1 MDNQNIKSNI
11 LEYFLKVLSLF
22 FYGIILIVLDLML
35 LAFIDGDT
43 NGIPHIVLIDISIG
57 LIASSILHC
66 SRGVIKKILFII
78 DNILISIYAIFV
90 FIEIYL
96 KIAFNTFY
104 PVKTIV
110 YNLVSVFKEYKD
122 EIFTITV
129 SRAPLFLF
137 FVFVLLIIIFL
148 GKFFYFNESI
158 NIYIPAILTV
168 VIPIAAFL
176 FFLSI
181 TFITDRNPA
190 FSVNLVNYGLKMASY
205 NEVKN
210 RRSASL
216 IVHKDEITSADKEIH
231 ENKEVNNVLDYDFEA
246 IIENEKR
253 ADFNAINKYIIGLK
267 PTNKNEYTGIFKGKN
282 LIMICAEAFNSV
294 IVNEDL
300 FPCIYRLMNNG
311 FKFNNFYQP
320 KGASSTSAGE
330 YSFMT
335 GILPIYNDYTFTESI
350 GNNMEFTIS
359 YMLKNQGYAT
369 YSFHNGVSSYY
380 GRDETHGD
388 FMGFDSFMANDTG
401 LNNLVDYKPDDEKLL
416 DLTFDIISKKKP
428 FLAYYMTYT
437 GHMPY
442 AGGLGFNIQDKYKIV
457 KDYYGDKYSEVIKT
471 YIAKNLFL
479 EEGLEKL
486 LNHLEENDLLDDTV
500 ICIAPDH
507 YPYGLY
513 NANAYT
519 GEKTNYV
526 AELFSDPR
534 IEDHIMERDRTDLI
548 LWSGC
553 LENKYKSLTTKI
565 DKYCSTIDVTP
576 TLLNLFGLPFDSRL
590 YPGHDIFS
598 DAEGMVI
605 YQDGRYIT
613 RDERKTN
620 NYKIDT
626 NLSKDLVDKANNIVN
641 YCTFFIKNDYYGYLT
656 GEKGIEKKICYLTF
670 DGGPT
675 VFTDKIVKVLDE
687 YDVPAA
693 FFVIGS
699 ENMNY
704 LPTLLEHGHIIYPL
718 ANSYDFLDLYRDD
731 QTFLNSL
738 IAIRNKIKVYTGFN
752 PTIMRFPGGS
762 GNRIANTVNPGVM
775 SRLTHMV
782 PSLGL
787 SYVDWNVDSGDA
799 ISVYTVD
806 EIVKNVLDGAN
817 DKNIICVLMHDL
829 GIDERTIEALP
840 TIIMKLKE
848 RGYKFKIFDQH
859 AQIFHQDVINY

>member
-1 MDNQNIKSNI
+1 M
-11 LEYFLKVLSLF
+11 
-22 FYGIILIVLDLML
+22 LDLML
-35 LAFIDGDT
+35 LVFIDGDV
-43 NGIPHIVLIDISIG
+43 NGISHIVLIDISIG

-66 SRGVIKKILFII
+66 TKGALKKVLFVI
-78 DNILISIYAIFV
+78 DNILISLYALFI

-104 PVKTIV
+104 PIRTII
-110 YNLVSVFKEYKD
+110 YNFKSVLIEYKD
-122 EIFTITV
+122 EVYQIIV

-137 FVFVLLIIIFL
+137 FIFILILIIIL
-148 GKFFYFNESI
+148 GKFFYFNKAI
-158 NIYIPAILTV
+158 NVYIPAILKV
-168 VIPIAAFL
+168 VLPIAAFL

-181 TFITDRNPA
+181 SFITDSNPA
-190 FSVNLVNYGLKMASY
+190 FGVNLVNYGLKMASY

-216 IVHKDEITSADKEIH
+216 IVHKDELSSSEKEIH
-231 ENKEVNNVLDYDFEA
+231 ENKELNNVLDFDFDA
-246 IIENEKR
+246 IISNEKR
-253 ADFNAINKYIIGLK
+253 ADFNAINKYIASLK
-267 PTNKNEYTGIFKGKN
+267 PTNKNKYTGIFKGKN

-294 IVNEDL
+294 IVNKDL
-300 FPCIYRLMNNG
+300 FPCTYRLINNG

-320 KGASSTSAGE
+320 KGSSSTSAGE

-335 GILPIYNDYTFTESI
+335 GILPIYNDYTFAESI

-359 YMLKNQGYAT
+359 HMLKNDGYAT
-369 YSFHNGVSSYY
+369 YSFHNGISSYY
-380 GRDETHGD
+380 GRDDTHGD
-388 FMGFDSFMANDTG
+388 FLGFDSFMANDTG
-401 LNNLVDYKPDDEKLL
+401 LNDLAGYYSTDDRLL
-416 DLTFDIISKKKP
+416 DLTFTIISKTKP

-442 AGGLGFNIQDKYKIV
+442 AGATGTNIQEKYKKV
-457 KDYYGDKYSEVIKT
+457 KDYYGDKYSEVIET
-471 YIAKNLFL
+471 YIAKNLYL

-486 LNHLEENDLLDDTV
+486 LKHLEDNNLINDTV
-500 ICIAPDH
+500 ICIVPDH

-526 AELFSDPR
+526 AELFKDPR

-553 LENKYKSLTTKI
+553 LENEYKDLAIKT
-565 DKYCSTIDVTP
+565 DKYCSSIDVTP
-576 TLLNLFGLPFDSRL
+576 TLLNLFGLSFDSRL

-598 DAEGMVI
+598 DSEGIVV

-613 RDERKTN
+613 KDERKTN

-626 NLSKDLVDKANNIVN
+626 NLSKDLVDKVNNIVN
-641 YCTFFIKNDYYGYLT
+641 YCTFFINNDYYGYLT

-670 DGGPT
+670 DGGPSIY
-675 VFTDKIVKVLDE
+675 TDRIVKILDE
-687 YDVPAA
+687 HDVPAA
-693 FFVIGS
+693 FFVVGS

-704 LPTLLEHGHIIYPL
+704 LPTFLEHGHIVYPL
-718 ANSYDFLDLYRDD
+718 ADNYDFLDLYRDD

-738 IAIRNKIKVYTGFN
+738 IAVKNKIKVYTGFTPN
-752 PTIMRFPGGS
+752 IMRFPGGS
-762 GNRIANTVNPGVM
+762 GNEFANSVNAGVM

-787 SYVDWNVDSGDA
+787 IYVDWNVDSGDVML
-799 ISVYTVD
+799 SYSTD
-806 EIVKNVLDGAN
+806 EIVKNVLDGA
-817 DKNIICVLMHDL
+817 DKENVICVLMHDL
-829 GIDERTIEALP
+829 GINEKTMEALP
-840 TIIMKLKE
+840 IIIEKLKE
-848 RGYKFKIFDQH
+848 RGYKFKILDQH
-859 AQIFHQDVINY
+859 AKIFHQDIKNY